1 MSDQW
6 SPTPDVPA
14 QPVVEATQDD
24 GPSGALD
31 GPSDVAAGGATD
43 PSEVADEVAVLDEL
57 EGDLSA
63 VEQAIESLERV
74 SVEGLVG
81 DEAAARIAAA
91 VSIDRFGAG
100 AVAGAA
106 VPGPQGADAPH
117 HP

>member
-14 QPVVEATQDD
+14 QAAVDAAPAD

-31 GPSDVAAGGATD
+31 GLSDGAADVAAGA
-43 PSEVADEVAVLDEL
+43 SEVADEVAVLDEL

-100 AVAGAA
+100 AVADAI
-106 VPGPQGADAPH
+106 PGPQDS
-117 HP
+117 